1 MAFRDY
7 ILERFW
13 LKLFSFILATLIWF
27 TVHNIQTE
35 GGRISTNPF
44 QRVETRD
51 YERTVRLV
59 TLPTNRKLFDVKP
72 LQVRITVKANS
83 SVLDRIRQ
91 SDLQPNVILT
101 DPLDVATTYS
111 IEIKNLPPNIKVERI
126 TPPTVTVEPLRLP
139 SQPL

>member
-7 ILERFW
+7 ILDRFW

-27 TVHNIQTE
+27 TVHNIQSE
-35 GGRISTNPF
+35 ARITTNPF

-51 YERTVRLV
+51 FDRTIRIV
-59 TLPTNRKLFDVKP
+59 TLPTNRKWFDVKP
-72 LQVRITVKANS
+72 FQIRITVRANS

-101 DPLDVATTYS
+101 DPPDVATLYS
-111 IEIKNLPPNIKVERI
+111 IEVKNIPPNVKIESIK
-126 TPPTVTVEPLRLP
+126 PPSVTVEPARLP
-139 SQPL
+139 N

>member
-7 ILERFW
+7 ILDRFW

-27 TVHNIQTE
+27 TVHNIQSET
-35 GGRISTNPF
+35 RITTNPF

-59 TLPTNRKLFDVKP
+59 TLPTNRRAFNVVP
-72 LQVRITVKANS
+72 VQVRITVKANS

-91 SDLQPNVILT
+91 SDLQPNIILT
-101 DPLDVATTYS
+101 DPLDVAASYS
-111 IEIKNLPPNIKVERI
+111 IDVKNLPPNIKIERI

-139 SQPL
+139 N